1 MTKAPPATSPAA
13 AAATTPDVPAK
24 KPILGLTESP
34 VAGLAIGAY
43 GEIHFGGMQNPAAG
57 GQWQLGEDVA
67 RRKVNLKRGH
77 ARERSRRRAD
87 LRREVRQR
95 RQIVAEHGGRVG
107 EASPGKLHAVSR
119 VTGEAHDDSLPLFYD
134 FGHDYPDR
142 CADATRTAIVRGATV
157 GPAETLAP
165 MATSESPTRA

>member
-1 MTKAPPATSPAA
+1 M
-13 AAATTPDVPAK
+13 
-24 KPILGLTESP
+24 
-34 VAGLAIGAY
+34 VAR
-43 GEIHFGGMQNPAAG
+43 
-57 GQWQLGEDVA
+57 GQDVA
-67 RRKVNLKRGH
+67 RCEVDL
-77 ARERSRRRAD
+77 ERRDAGERAGGGAD

-95 RQIVAEHGGRVG
+95 RQIVAEHRGRVG